1 MPAGDA
7 HIDFTLIDSER
18 KARGWSFD
26 KLAHCA
32 GLSVTTLFHAK
43 SGRAVSYRTL
53 TKLAQAINA
62 SPRDL
67 TKRGS
72 RT

>member
-7 HIDFTLIDSER
+7 RIDFDVVDSEQ

-26 KLAHCA
+26 KLAHYA

-53 TKLAQAINA
+53 TKMARTLDV

-67 TKRGS
+67 VKKGG
-72 RT
+72 

>member
-7 HIDFTLIDSER
+7 RIDFDFVDSER

-26 KLAHCA
+26 KLAHYA

-53 TKLAQAINA
+53 TKLARALDV

-67 TKRGS
+67 VKKGG
-72 RT
+72 